1 MVMVGVV
8 VTLILI
14 ANIMRILKPVAF
26 ATTITLSLMFIDND
40 GEIPTVLP
48 ITKHGSL

>member
-8 VTLILI
+8 TRILI
-14 ANIMRILKPVAF
+14 ANIRCILIPVAF
-26 ATTITLSLMFIDND
+26 AITITLSLMFIDND
-40 GEIPTVLP
+40 GEIPRVLP